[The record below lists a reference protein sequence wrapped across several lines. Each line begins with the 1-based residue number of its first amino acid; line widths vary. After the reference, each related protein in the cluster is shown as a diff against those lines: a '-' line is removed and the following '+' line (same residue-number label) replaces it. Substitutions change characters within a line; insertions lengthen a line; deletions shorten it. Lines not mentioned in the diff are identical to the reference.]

1 MVNFL
6 ITLFFGFLG
15 VHKFIEKKNGIGF
28 LYLFTIGLFGIGWI
42 YDIVKAFVSIRKN
55 DKIIQPNISEH
66 TPESLDS
73 LEHNTPKTENHK
85 VAGTSYRQEAIKS
98 LGSINPDYQLTKSQ
112 LIKNGLVDCL
122 IYEYNF
128 PALSAELLP
137 EPSNIH
143 DPNAIKVVISGQHV
157 GYIKKGS
164 CSHIKNLMNSN
175 AIKSVTAHIY
185 GGKNKCINCHDD
197 FEDAD
202 SHTAE
207 TGEYDIGIK
216 IEIEKI

>member
-1 MVNFL
+1 MIKFL

-15 VHKFIEKKNGIGF
+15 VHKFMEKKTGLGF
-28 LYLFTIGLFGIGWI
+28 LYLFTLGLFGIGWI
-42 YDIVKAFVSIRKN
+42 YDIVKTFVSIGKN
-55 DKIIQPNISEH
+55 NIQPNISKH
-66 TPESLDS
+66 IPEYPDS
-73 LEHNTPKTENHK
+73 LERNAPKTENHK

-98 LGSINPDYQLTKSQ
+98 LGTINPDYQLTKSQ
-112 LIKNGLVDCL
+112 LIKNKLVDCL

-128 PALSAELLP
+128 PVLSAELLP

-175 AIKSVTAHIY
+175 TIKSVTARIY

-197 FEDAD
+197 FKDMD
-202 SHTAE
+202 SYTLE
-207 TGEYDIGIK
+207 TDEYDIGIEIK
-216 IEIEKI
+216 IEKI